1 MCSVLLLSD
10 EVFFLEQGRKKTK
23 QKKNKMRKW
32 KSDEK
37 VL

>member
-1 MCSVLLLSD
+1 MCSVLLPSD
-10 EVFFLEQGRKKTK
+10 KVFFSEQGRKKTK
-23 QKKNKMRKW
+23 QKKNKMHKW